1 MASEQRFQRGL
12 SKQAIQFLNEEY
24 QRPDS
29 LWRSILDDRRLLIAI
44 RNGYLNA
51 YRHGRSFV
59 LLRPKVRKAM
69 LEGHTSP
76 MFLAKKEQSYFT
88 SSNGKLDKGQSLG
101 LYNDLIDDRSSIFA
115 NIANSAG
122 PEGKGITALIQR
134 NPNIIDV
141 EIAMPGSR
149 PVLRIDLALVKEIT
163 GGHEIVF
170 YEAKTV
176 FDSRVRC
183 DGNRMPE
190 VVTQINSYEDM
201 LRRRG
206 EEVLDSYRTVIDN
219 FLSLEGVPNRRRA
232 ALKGVDT
239 NRLSI
244 NPHPRLVFVGYDQAQ
259 KDWWVNT
266 ASYSKLIEAF
276 GKDRVLLA
284 KTL

>member
-1 MASEQRFQRGL
+1 MNSRQRFQRGL
-12 SKQAIQFLNEEY
+12 TKQTIQFLNEEY
-24 QRPDS
+24 QKPDS
-29 LWRSILDDRRLLIAI
+29 LWRSILSDRKLLVAI
-44 RNGYLNA
+44 RKGYLNA

-59 LLRPKVRKAM
+59 MLKPRIRKAI
-69 LEGHTSP
+69 LEGQTSP
-76 MFLAKKEQSYFT
+76 LFLAKKKQSYFT
-88 SSNGKLDKGQSLG
+88 SSNGKLNKGQALG
-101 LYNDLIDDRSSIFA
+101 LFNDLIADRSGIFT

-141 EIAMPGSR
+141 EVAMPGSR
-149 PVLRIDLALVKEIT
+149 PVLRIDLALAKKVGDK
-163 GGHEIVF
+163 HEIVF

-190 VVTQINSYEDM
+190 VVTQINAYEDM
-201 LRRRG
+201 LRKRG
-206 EEVLDSYRTVIDN
+206 EEVLHSYRTVIDN
-219 FLSLEGVPNRRRA
+219 FLSLDGLSKRRQG
-232 ALKGVDT
+232 ALKDIDLD
-239 NRLSI
+239 RLSI
-244 NPHPRLVFVGYDQAQ
+244 NPHPRLIFVGYDKAQ

-266 ASYSKLIEAF
+266 ASYNKIVEAF